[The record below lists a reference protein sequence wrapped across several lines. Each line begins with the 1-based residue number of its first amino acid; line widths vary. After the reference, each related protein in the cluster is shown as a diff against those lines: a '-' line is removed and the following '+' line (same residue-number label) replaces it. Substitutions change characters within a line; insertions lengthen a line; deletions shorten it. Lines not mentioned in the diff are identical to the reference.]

1 MHKKLL
7 RSWCNAM
14 LKYQLHDTGDARLDG
29 GLLCPACM
37 RVHGRS
43 ADAILPLVTQWQ
55 TDGDERCLRAA
66 EKLFT
71 WSTNMRRPDGSM
83 NNDTNS
89 NWNGI
94 TVFYTNALG
103 ETLLWYGDKLP
114 KVDRT
119 AWTTR
124 FAEMAEY
131 LCKNIEKI
139 GGNINYPI
147 TCAYTMALAARLL
160 GGEQFAAKAKQL
172 ADFAVAHITPDG
184 LLYGEGHPMT
194 TVTAKHCRPV
204 DLGYNVEESLPALI
218 LYAEL
223 MNDEAVRQAVQRTA
237 REHLKFMLPDG
248 GWDNSFGSRSY
259 KWSWWGSRTSDGCL
273 AGFAALSRHD
283 PVFAAAVQKNLELLD
298 HCTHDDL
305 LYGGPMFATAGEPA
319 CIHHTFCHAK
329 AVAALVHDGW
339 QPPVQLPTLPSE
351 TANGTR
357 YYPTIDTA
365 RIACGGWRATVTGY
379 DYEYLTGGHPTGGM
393 VSLLWHTAR
402 GPVLAGSM
410 DPYRQNEPNNMQ
422 MPRYQFDI
430 CTTPRMELRRDGKS
444 YCSSND
450 LTAVLTV
457 GENRTD
463 AKGVLRTPEQDA
475 AGQYN
480 FAVDVAQEA
489 VTLTG
494 QCADPEAQLILPVI
508 SPEGESVA
516 WLDANTVCIGTDART
531 VMVQADHP
539 LILPPEY
546 GDKEHFRRLFNPVGG
561 FQFVVLA
568 LPAGEPFTV
577 TLKIGE
583 AALQIT
589 DGGMC

>member
-7 RSWCNAM
+7 RSWCDAM
-14 LKYQLHDTGDARLDG
+14 LRYQLHDTGDARLDG

-55 TDGDERCLRAA
+55 TDGDERCLHAA
-66 EKLFT
+66 EKLFV
-71 WSTNMRRPDGSM
+71 WSANMFRPDGSM

-94 TVFYTNALG
+94 TVFYANALG
-103 ETLLWYGDKLP
+103 ETLLWYGNKLP
-114 KVDRT
+114 AADHD
-119 AWTTR
+119 AWMAR
-124 FAEMAEY
+124 FAGMAEY
-131 LCKNIEKI
+131 LCRNIEKI
-139 GGNINYPI
+139 GGNVNYPI

-160 GGEQFAAKAKQL
+160 GGAQFAAKAKQL
-172 ADFAVAHITPDG
+172 ADFAVTHITPDG

-194 TVTAKHCRPV
+194 AVTAKHCRPV
-204 DLGYNVEESLPALI
+204 DLGYNAEESLPALI

-223 MNDEAVRQAVQRTA
+223 TGDTAVQQAVLHTA

-283 PVFAAAVQKNLELLD
+283 PVFAAAVQKNLQLLD
-298 HCTHDDL
+298 QCTCDGL
-305 LYGGPMFATAGEPA
+305 LYGGPMYRTAGEPA

-339 QPPVQLPTLPSE
+339 QAPAVPPELPSE
-351 TANGTR
+351 TAAGTQ

-365 RIACGGWRATVTGY
+365 RMACGGWHATVTGY
-379 DYEYLTGGHPTGGM
+379 DYEYLPGGHPTGGM
-393 VSLLWHTAR
+393 ISLLWHAAR

-422 MPRYQFDI
+422 MPRWQFDI
-430 CTTPRMELRRDGKS
+430 CTTPRIELRRDGKA
-444 YCSSND
+444 YGSSND
-450 LTAVLTV
+450 LTAALTV
-457 GENRTD
+457 GKNRTD
-463 AKGVLRTPEQDA
+463 AAGRLCTPEQNA
-475 AGQYN
+475 AGRYD
-480 FAVDVAQEA
+480 FAVEITAET

-494 QCADPEAQLILPVI
+494 RCEDKGARFILPVI
-508 SPEGESVA
+508 SPEGERIVWQTA
-516 WLDANTVCIGTDART
+516 DTVRIGSGPAAVT
-531 VMVQADHP
+531 VQADRP
-539 LILPPEY
+539 LALPPEY
-546 GDKEHFRRLFNPVGG
+546 GSPQRFRRLFNPVGG
-561 FQFVVLA
+561 FQSVVLT
-568 LPAGEPFTV
+568 LPADQGFTV
-577 TLKIGE
+577 TLKIGDE
-583 AALQIT
+583 A
-589 DGGMC
+589 